1 METLLDAEG
10 LDKAVPA
17 FKPCNVIAKELS
29 ERDKDIEAVTDY
41 LRDVRNKSLLV
52 YEDQGGGQLRTE
64 LFLVYAV
71 MGGGKTAFLK
81 KIAAQHAVKSD
92 GVGAGIFMSYNQSTS
107 LVSGVTGSDELRCFA
122 VQLLLHYE
130 VPAEVAKRVKS
141 LDAALAFM
149 RAAMDLPGSAPLTI
163 CVDEIAVLDKQKAA
177 GHDPAQRTI
186 SALMGYQDSLTN
198 KGTHGRVYFI
208 FSSLISSYA
217 DSPPG
222 AGWGGRR
229 IKRHGLKNLSMDAAA
244 ALLSEEAREMI
255 AENPPVAVLFAAL
268 GGHPRAVVEG
278 FKPRVPDSL
287 SVNTDVARVELLREI
302 FNACKFEQGM
312 DLEMLSTAVRNWVAD
327 EGQDDKA
334 RLAGWVQKNSEGA
347 EFLTALGLRYYSESN
362 HSAVV
367 REVLQKVYQAD
378 FAVSSHQ
385 EKNVEII
392 LAHFEVVR
400 KLCLDGAAGSTVEK
414 FFFGGKCVTNFQHT
428 RLYWVDAGESPVSY
442 VSRFKKKAKNE
453 KKEEVKEEA
462 TSKDSFSEVVV
473 SRLLRGETVISEL
486 QNEPGVGYL
495 CPFFKRKPSDT
506 TPYEKKDLLV
516 AKVQVKFANKLR
528 TTWQAL
534 TKKVQE
540 ATATTELRNAGVES
554 FTVLYTIFDNVPPEE
569 NMLEN
574 VVYYNRAGMEK
585 YTERLGP
592 LRFHFEKRE
601 LYPWAT
607 KKKKSVRTSEEATK
621 TVLRSW
627 TPHWDTPRAPALQPW
642 LPPQLPLARQPIN
655 LLMLRRARFAAKL
668 LV

>member
-1 METLLDAEG
+1 MEMLLDAEG
-10 LDKAVPA
+10 LNKAVPA

-41 LRDVRNKSLLV
+41 LCDVRDKSPLV

-92 GVGAGIFMSYNQSTS
+92 DGVGAGIFMSYNQSTS
-107 LVSGVTGSDELRCFA
+107 LVYRATRSDELRCFA

-149 RAAMDLPGSAPLTI
+149 RAAMDLPASAPLTI

-255 AENPPVAVLFAAL
+255 AENPPVAVLFAGL

-302 FNACKFEQGM
+302 FAACKFEQGM

-347 EFLTALGLRYYSESN
+347 EFLTALGLRYYSESK

-378 FAVSSHQ
+378 LAVSSHQ
-385 EKNVEII
+385 GKNVEIL
-392 LAHFEVVR
+392 LAHFDVVK
-400 KLCLDGAAGSTVEK
+400 KLCLDGAAGSTVKE
-414 FFFGGKCVTNFQHT
+414 FFFGGTCVTNFQHT
-428 RLYWVDAGESPVSY
+428 RLYWVDAGASPVSY
-442 VSRFKKKAKNE
+442 VPRFKKKAKNE
-453 KKEEVKEEA
+453 KKEEVKEDA

-473 SRLLRGETVISEL
+473 SRLLRGETVISKL

-554 FTVLYTIFDNVPPEE
+554 FTVLYTIFDNVPPKK
-569 NMLEN
+569 NMLKD

-592 LRFHFEKRE
+592 LRFHFEKRDRPYE
-601 LYPWAT
+601 WERKNRESKP
-607 KKKKSVRTSEEATK
+607 TK

-627 TPHWDTPRAPALQPW
+627 TPRWDTPRAPALQPW

>member
-17 FKPCNVIAKELS
+17 FKPCNVIAEELS

-41 LRDVRNKSLLV
+41 LRDVRDKSPLV

-92 GVGAGIFMSYNQSTS
+92 DGVGAGIFMSYNQSTS
-107 LVSGVTGSDELRCFA
+107 LVYRATRSDELRCFA

-149 RAAMDLPGSAPLTI
+149 RAAMDLPASAPLTI

-222 AGWGGRR
+222 VGGRR

-302 FNACKFEQGM
+302 FAACKFEQGM

-347 EFLTALGLRYYSESN
+347 EFLTALGLRYYSESK

-378 FAVSSHQ
+378 LAVSDSQ
-385 EKNVEII
+385 EKNVEIL

-400 KLCLDGAAGSTVEK
+400 KLCLDGAAGSTVKE
-414 FFFGGKCVTNFQHT
+414 FFFGGTCVTNFQHT
-428 RLYWVDAGESPVSY
+428 RLYWVDAGASPVSY
-442 VSRFKKKAKNE
+442 VPRFKKKAKNE
-453 KKEEVKEEA
+453 KKEEVKEDA

-473 SRLLRGETVISEL
+473 SRLLRGETVISKL

-554 FTVLYTIFDNVPPEE
+554 FTVLYTIFDNVPPKK
-569 NMLEN
+569 NMLKD

-592 LRFHFEKRE
+592 LRFHFEKRDRPYE
-601 LYPWAT
+601 WERKNRESKP
-607 KKKKSVRTSEEATK
+607 TK

-627 TPHWDTPRAPALQPW
+627 TPRWDTPRAPALQPW